1 MSSDLDKWTI
11 KFRVD
16 CSEFDLREA
25 TAMLSE
31 FAEVYDTSTFDRL
44 VSESIKVQVVDPK
57 SGTFKLWFD
66 LEELSRRYYDML
78 EGGGGND

>member
-31 FAEVYDTSTFDRL
+31 FAEVYDTSTFDRF
-44 VSESIKVQVVDPK
+44 VSDLIKVKVVD
-57 SGTFKLWFD
+57 GTFKLWFN
-66 LEELSRRYYDML
+66 LEELSRKYYSVLDG
-78 EGGGGND
+78 EE